1 MGTLGWIIAFS
12 VLGGVLSAAAGGVF
26 LLFGDERRTSLLPH
40 LISLATGTLLGAAFL
55 GLLPE
60 ALGSVAR
67 DGAQWV
73 TLSVLA
79 GLVFFFLLEKMVIW
93 RHCHEEHCEGH
104 TDNPN
109 PGADTRVAV
118 GTLILVGDAIHNFID
133 GVLIAAAFLSDV
145 RLGVVTSLAIAAHEI
160 PQEVGDLA
168 ILLHSGYSRRRAF
181 TYNLAISFTTV
192 AGALCAWSGSCNSK
206 PPCLMSL
213 RWPPPASSTS
223 RSPIS
228 SPACTPAPSSGT
240 RSTRCR
246 SWSSGSDSCTAWNGP
261 CTESGISSAIRPRSS
276 GLSPNVDK

>member
-26 LLFGDERRTSLLPH
+26 LLFGDERRTRLLPH

-60 ALGSVAR
+60 ALDSVAR
-67 DGAQWV
+67 DDAYGV

-104 TDNPN
+104 TDNP
-109 PGADTRVAV
+109 GADTRVAV
-118 GTLILVGDAIHNFID
+118 GTLILVGDAIHNFVD

-145 RLGVVTSLAIAAHEI
+145 RLGVVTSLAVAAHEI

-181 TYNLAISFTTV
+181 TYNVAVSFTTV
-192 AGALCAWSGSCNSK
+192 AGALCAFVGLSQLEAAL
-206 PPCLMSL
+206 PYVLAVA
-213 RWPPPASSTS
+213 ASSFIYVAVADLIPGLHARTEL
-223 RSPIS
+223 R
-228 SPACTPAPSSGT
+228 
-240 RSTRCR
+240 
-246 SWSSGSDSCTAWNGP
+246 DSVHQV
-261 CTESGISSAIRPRSS
+261 SLMVLGI
-276 GLSPNVDK
+276 GLVYGLDRALH

>member
-1 MGTLGWIIAFS
+1 MGTLGWIITFS

-26 LLFGDERRTSLLPH
+26 LLLGDERRTGLLPH

-60 ALGSVAR
+60 ALDGVAR
-67 DGAQWV
+67 DGVHWV

-104 TDNPN
+104 TDNP
-109 PGADTRVAV
+109 GADTRVAV
-118 GTLILVGDAIHNFID
+118 GTLILVGDAIHNFVD

-145 RLGVVTSLAIAAHEI
+145 RLGIVTSLAIAAHEI

-181 TYNLAISFTTV
+181 TYNVAVSFTTV
-192 AGALCAWSGSCNSK
+192 AGALCAFVGLSQLEAAL
-206 PPCLMSL
+206 PYVLAVA
-213 RWPPPASSTS
+213 ASSFIYVAVADLIPGLHARTEL
-223 RSPIS
+223 R
-228 SPACTPAPSSGT
+228 
-240 RSTRCR
+240 
-246 SWSSGSDSCTAWNGP
+246 DSVHQV
-261 CTESGISSAIRPRSS
+261 SLMVLGI
-276 GLSPNVDK
+276 GLVYGLDRALH

>member
-12 VLGGVLSAAAGGVF
+12 VLGGLLSAAAGGVF
-26 LLFGDERRTSLLPH
+26 LLLGDERRTGLLPH

-60 ALGSVAR
+60 ALDSVAR
-67 DGAQWV
+67 DGAHWV

-104 TDNPN
+104 TDNP
-109 PGADTRVAV
+109 GADRHVAV
-118 GTLILVGDAIHNFID
+118 GTLILVGDAIHNFVD

-145 RLGVVTSLAIAAHEI
+145 RLGVVTSLAVAAHEI

-181 TYNLAISFTTV
+181 TYNVAVSFTTV
-192 AGALCAWSGSCNSK
+192 AGALCAFVGLSQVEAAL
-206 PPCLMSL
+206 PYVLAVA
-213 RWPPPASSTS
+213 ASSFIYVAVADLIPGLHARTEL
-223 RSPIS
+223 R
-228 SPACTPAPSSGT
+228 
-240 RSTRCR
+240 
-246 SWSSGSDSCTAWNGP
+246 DSVHQV
-261 CTESGISSAIRPRSS
+261 SLIVLGI
-276 GLSPNVDK
+276 GLVYGLDRALH

>member
-12 VLGGVLSAAAGGVF
+12 VLGGLLSAAAGGVF
-26 LLFGDERRTSLLPH
+26 LLLGDERRTGLLPH

-60 ALGSVAR
+60 ALDSVAR
-67 DGAQWV
+67 DGAHWV

-104 TDNPN
+104 TDNP
-109 PGADTRVAV
+109 GADRHVAV
-118 GTLILVGDAIHNFID
+118 GTLILVGDAIHNFVD

-145 RLGVVTSLAIAAHEI
+145 RLGVVTSLAVAAHEI

-181 TYNLAISFTTV
+181 TYNV
-192 AGALCAWSGSCNSK
+192 A
-206 PPCLMSL
+206 
-213 RWPPPASSTS
+213 
-223 RSPIS
+223 
-228 SPACTPAPSSGT
+228 
-240 RSTRCR
+240 
-246 SWSSGSDSCTAWNGP
+246 
-261 CTESGISSAIRPRSS
+261 
-276 GLSPNVDK
+276 

>member
-12 VLGGVLSAAAGGVF
+12 VLGGLLSAAASGVF
-26 LLFGDERRTSLLPH
+26 LLLGDERRTGLLPH

-60 ALGSVAR
+60 ALDSVAR
-67 DGAQWV
+67 DGAHWV

-104 TDNPN
+104 TDNP
-109 PGADTRVAV
+109 GAETHVAV
-118 GTLILVGDAIHNFID
+118 GTLILVGDAIHNFVD

-145 RLGVVTSLAIAAHEI
+145 RLGVVTSLAVAAHEI

-181 TYNLAISFTTV
+181 TYNVAVSFTTV
-192 AGALCAWSGSCNSK
+192 AGALCAWVGLSQVEAAL
-206 PPCLMSL
+206 PYVLAVA
-213 RWPPPASSTS
+213 ASSFIYVAVADLI
-223 RSPIS
+223 P
-228 SPACTPAPSSGT
+228 GLHT
-240 RSTRCR
+240 RTELR
-246 SWSSGSDSCTAWNGP
+246 DSVHQV
-261 CTESGISSAIRPRSS
+261 SLMVLGI
-276 GLSPNVDK
+276 GLVYGLDRALH